1 MGGLSR
7 DWRVRGAGTSLGMR
21 EATRGLG
28 RLGIREFRVPRPFL
42 LRVSSEKASFAKQAR
57 GQSIHVHSVD
67 SENGQRKQ
75 VDERRVQTKTTKAPR
90 REPRVSLESLGHGF
104 LP

>member
-57 GQSIHVHSVD
+57 GHSIHVHF
-67 SENGQRKQ
+67 
-75 VDERRVQTKTTKAPR
+75 A
-90 REPRVSLESLGHGF
+90 RVSGSRLPSLSRFGRR
-104 LP
+104 PPYC